1 MRWSSKYGERKGDGD
16 DVWDWEK
23 MKKNERSEWEYMEG
37 ARVMVMMLGLRKRWK
52 RMKGDPARLPP
63 CSGNLVEKELPL
75 VS

>member
-16 DVWDWEK
+16 DVEAEKK
-23 MKKNERSEWEYMEG
+23 MKKNERRS
-37 ARVMVMMLGLRKRWK
+37 
-52 RMKGDPARLPP
+52 ARLPP